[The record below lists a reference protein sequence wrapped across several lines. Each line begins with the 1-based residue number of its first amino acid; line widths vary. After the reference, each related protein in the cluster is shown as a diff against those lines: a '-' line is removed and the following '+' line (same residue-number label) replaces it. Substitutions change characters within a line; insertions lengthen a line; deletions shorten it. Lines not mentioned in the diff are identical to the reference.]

1 MTILALAY
9 NGLKAL
15 NELIF
20 TPDPYRSVEHLN
32 DDLLRD
38 IGMYRDAGTILNLNE
53 TPLPVEEKKTEKPTT
68 HSAPVLTEHLE
79 NSSG

>member
-15 NELIF
+15 NEFIF

-38 IGMYRDAGTILNLNE
+38 IGMYRDAGTIINLNE
-53 TPLPVEEKKTEKPTT
+53 TPLAVEEKKTETLT
-68 HSAPVLTEHLE
+68 SHRAPILSEHLE
-79 NSSG
+79 NNSG

>member
-38 IGMYRDAGTILNLNE
+38 IGMYRDAGTIINLNE
-53 TPLPVEEKKTEKPTT
+53 SPLPVEVKKTEKTIT
-68 HSAPVLTEHLE
+68 HRTPILSEHLE
-79 NSSG
+79 NNSG

>member
-15 NELIF
+15 NALIF
-20 TPDPYRSVEHLN
+20 TPNPYKAVEHLN

-38 IGMYRDAGTILNLNE
+38 IGMYRDAGSIVNLNAM
-53 TPLPVEEKKTEKPTT
+53 PLDKTEKTLEERTNAQVVVIP
-68 HSAPVLTEHLE
+68 EHLKT
-79 NSSG
+79 NSG